1 MFRATFFQLF
11 ARRLV
16 CATNLNCVF
25 PNLEDFILG
34 QQASELYILENF
46 GCYYNARNC
55 CCGTRIRN
63 IKDHQYAWALDRG
76 AIKRD

>member
-1 MFRATFFQLF
+1 MFRAIFFQLF

-63 IKDHQYAWALDRG
+63 IKDHQYAWAFDRG